1 MSSEKP
7 PEITVA
13 VDKDL
18 DGLFDLDKQVL
29 GNSGRRGFLVE
40 AVEERRCYLAKVQD
54 KFAGFAIMERSFYGH
69 AFLSLLVVHSDY
81 RRRGIA
87 SVLIR
92 YVESNCP
99 TEKLFTSTNYSNTAM
114 QHALERLGFTR
125 SGYIENLDKGD
136 PEIVYFKN
144 TGPA

>member
-1 MSSEKP
+1 MFSEEQ

-13 VDKDL
+13 IDKDL

-29 GNSGRRGFLVE
+29 GNSGRRELLLE
-40 AVEERRCYLAKVQD
+40 AVEARRCYLAKIKD
-54 KFAGFAIMERSFYGH
+54 RSAGFVVVEQSFYGH
-69 AFLSLLVVHSDY
+69 AFVSLLVVHPDY

-87 SVLIR
+87 GALIR

-99 TEKLFTSTNYSNTAM
+99 TEKLFTSTNCSNIAM
-114 QHALERLGFTR
+114 QRALEKLGFTR
-125 SGYIENLDKGD
+125 SGHIENLDEGD